1 MTTGFTQI
9 LQDLVE
15 RTPGAQAAIFAAR
28 DGEAVDQFAPDV
40 SVDDVRLW
48 GAHYGVLLSQM
59 QRCLHLFHFGE
70 AEEIFLKHDR
80 LDVLLRPV
88 AEGYFLCFTLKPG
101 AHLATA
107 LRELGLGAERL
118 RHEM

>member
-1 MTTGFTQI
+1 VITGFTRI

-15 RTPGAQAAIFAAR
+15 RTPGARAAIFAAN
-28 DGEAVDQFAPDV
+28 DGEAVDQFAPEA

-48 GAHYGVLLSQM
+48 GAHYGVVLALL

-70 AEEIFLKHDR
+70 AEKVHVAHEMLEVILC
-80 LDVLLRPV
+80 PV
-88 AEGYFLCFTLKPG
+88 ATGYFLCFTLRPG

-107 LRELGLGAERL
+107 LRELDRGIERL
-118 RHEM
+118 RLEM